1 VGTRVVPAQGGE
13 GLSPQNRA
21 KQQRAFFYI
30 LGFTDDSMQSAA
42 ELIRSKV
49 RDIPDFPKPGIL
61 FRDITSV
68 WKHAGAFQACMDAFA
83 EHYAPRGF
91 PGAPGATHPDLIV
104 GIESRGFVV
113 GSAFAARA
121 GLGFVPIRKRGKL
134 PAEVHSHEYDLE
146 YGSDCVEIHKDAVE
160 PGQSVVI
167 MDDLLATGGT
177 LLASIELLKRV
188 GARVIG
194 CAVVID
200 LPDLGGS
207 RRIED
212 AGYPVFSI
220 VAYPGH

>member
-1 VGTRVVPAQGGE
+1 MTSLNA
-13 GLSPQNRA
+13 S
-21 KQQRAFFYI
+21 
-30 LGFTDDSMQSAA
+30 A

-68 WKHAGAFQACMDAFA
+68 WKDAAAFRACMDSFA
-83 EHYAPRGF
+83 EHYALKGF
-91 PGAPGATHPDLIV
+91 PGATTNRIAHADHADRSAAHPDLVV

-113 GSAFAARA
+113 GSAFAAA
-121 GLGFVPIRKRGKL
+121 TGIGFVPIRKRGKL
-134 PAEVHSHEYDLE
+134 PAEVHSFEYELE
-146 YGSDCVEIHKDAVE
+146 YGTDCVEIHKDSIE
-160 PGQSVVI
+160 PGQSVLV

-188 GARVIG
+188 GANVIG

-207 RRIED
+207 RKIEA

-220 VAYPGH
+220 VQYPGH

>member
-1 VGTRVVPAQGGE
+1 MESSIAG
-13 GLSPQNRA
+13 
-21 KQQRAFFYI
+21 
-30 LGFTDDSMQSAA
+30 AA
-42 ELIRSKV
+42 DLIRSKV

-68 WKHAGAFQACMDAFA
+68 WKHAGAFEACMNAFA
-83 EHYAPRGF
+83 AHYSLKGF
-91 PGAPGATHPDLIV
+91 PAATASGTPGAHPDLIV

-113 GSAFAARA
+113 GSAFAAKT

-146 YGSDCVEIHKDAVE
+146 YGSDCVEIHKDAIE
-160 PGQSVVI
+160 PGQSVIV

-188 GARVIG
+188 GANVVG

-207 RRIED
+207 RRIEQ

-220 VAYPGH
+220 VSYPGH

>member
-1 VGTRVVPAQGGE
+1 MTD
-13 GLSPQNRA
+13 LRA
-21 KQQRAFFYI
+21 
-30 LGFTDDSMQSAA
+30 AA
-42 ELIRSKV
+42 DLIRSQV

-68 WKHAGAFQACMDAFA
+68 WKHADAFQACMDVFA
-83 EHYAPRGF
+83 EHYLE
-91 PGAPGATHPDLIV
+91 GAKTSGPPSTPDLIV

-121 GLGFVPIRKRGKL
+121 RKGFVPIRKRGKL
-134 PAEVHSHEYDLE
+134 PAEVHTHEYELE
-146 YGSDCVEIHKDAVE
+146 YGTDCVEIHTDAIE
-160 PGQSVVI
+160 PGQSVIV

-188 GARVIG
+188 GAHVLG

-207 RRIED
+207 AKIRA

-220 VAYPGH
+220 IDFPGH

>member
-1 VGTRVVPAQGGE
+1 MDLRGTM
-13 GLSPQNRA
+13 
-21 KQQRAFFYI
+21 
-30 LGFTDDSMQSAA
+30 DSSIADAA
-42 ELIRSKV
+42 DLIRSKV
-49 RDIPDFPKPGIL
+49 RDIADFPKPGIL

-68 WKHAGAFQACMDAFA
+68 WKHAGAFEACMNAFA
-83 EHYAPRGF
+83 AHYSLKGF
-91 PGAPGATHPDLIV
+91 PATPASGTPGAHPDLIV

-113 GSAFAARA
+113 GSAFAAKT

-146 YGSDCVEIHKDAVE
+146 YGSDCVEIHKDAIE
-160 PGQSVVI
+160 PGQSVIV

-188 GARVIG
+188 GANVVG

-207 RRIED
+207 RRIEQ

-220 VAYPGH
+220 VSYPGH

>member
-1 VGTRVVPAQGGE
+1 MTS
-13 GLSPQNRA
+13 GLPSHDP
-21 KQQRAFFYI
+21 
-30 LGFTDDSMQSAA
+30 AA

-61 FRDITSV
+61 FRDITAV
-68 WKHAGAFQACMDAFA
+68 WKHPDAFRACMDVFM
-83 EHYAPRGF
+83 EHYF
-91 PGAPGATHPDLIV
+91 PGGVGAPTSGSSAASRLVARPDLVV

-113 GSAFAARA
+113 GSAFAGRS

-134 PAEVHSHEYDLE
+134 PAEVHSHEYELE
-146 YGSDCVEIHKDAVE
+146 YGTDCVEIHTDSIE
-160 PGQSVVI
+160 PGQSVIV

-177 LLASIELLKRV
+177 LLASLELLKRV

-207 RRIED
+207 RKLRE
-212 AGYPVFSI
+212 AGCPVFAI
-220 VAYPGH
+220 IEYPGH

>member
-1 VGTRVVPAQGGE
+1 
-13 GLSPQNRA
+13 
-21 KQQRAFFYI
+21 
-30 LGFTDDSMQSAA
+30 
-42 ELIRSKV
+42 
-49 RDIPDFPKPGIL
+49 
-61 FRDITSV
+61 
-68 WKHAGAFQACMDAFA
+68 MDAFA
-83 EHYAPRGF
+83 AHYSLKGF
-91 PGAPGATHPDLIV
+91 PASAEAPGTHPDLIV

-113 GSAFAARA
+113 GSAFAAKT

-146 YGSDCVEIHKDAVE
+146 YGSDCVEIHKDAIE
-160 PGQSVVI
+160 PGQSVIV

-188 GARVIG
+188 GAKVVG

-207 RRIED
+207 RRIEY

-220 VAYPGH
+220 VSYPGH

>member
-1 VGTRVVPAQGGE
+1 ME
-13 GLSPQNRA
+13 
-21 KQQRAFFYI
+21 
-30 LGFTDDSMQSAA
+30 DAA
-42 ELIRSKV
+42 SLIRAKV

-68 WKHAGAFQACMDAFA
+68 WKDAGAFRACMEAFA
-83 EHYAPRGF
+83 EHYGPRGF
-91 PGAPGATHPDLIV
+91 PGTSAPHPDLIV

-113 GSAFAARA
+113 GSAFAAKT

-134 PAEVHSHEYDLE
+134 PAEVHSYEYQLE
-146 YGSDCVEIHKDAVE
+146 YGSDCVEIHKDAIE
-160 PGQSVVI
+160 PGQSVLV

-207 RRIED
+207 RRIEE

-220 VAYPGH
+220 VNYPGH

>member
-1 VGTRVVPAQGGE
+1 MTA
-13 GLSPQNRA
+13 LN
-21 KQQRAFFYI
+21 K
-30 LGFTDDSMQSAA
+30 SAD
-42 ELIRSKV
+42 LIRSKV

-68 WKHAGAFQACMDAFA
+68 WKDAGAFRACMDAFA
-83 EHYAPRGF
+83 EHYALKGF
-91 PGAPGATHPDLIV
+91 PGPETLHPDLVV

-113 GSAFAARA
+113 GSAFAAA
-121 GLGFVPIRKRGKL
+121 TGIGFVPIRKRGKL
-134 PAEVHSHEYDLE
+134 PAEVHSFEYELE
-146 YGSDCVEIHKDAVE
+146 YGSDCVEIHKDAIE
-160 PGQSVVI
+160 PGQSVLV

-188 GARVIG
+188 GAKVIG

-207 RRIED
+207 AKIEA

-220 VAYPGH
+220 VNYPGH

>member
-1 VGTRVVPAQGGE
+1 MTDM
-13 GLSPQNRA
+13 RA
-21 KQQRAFFYI
+21 
-30 LGFTDDSMQSAA
+30 AA
-42 ELIRSKV
+42 DLIRSQV

-68 WKHAGAFQACMDAFA
+68 WKHADAFQACMDVFA
-83 EHYAPRGF
+83 AHYSERGQG
-91 PGAPGATHPDLIV
+91 GANPDLIV

-121 GLGFVPIRKRGKL
+121 RKGFVPIRKRGKL
-134 PAEVHSHEYDLE
+134 PAEVHTHEYELE
-146 YGSDCVEIHKDAVE
+146 YGTDCVEIHTDAIE
-160 PGQSVVI
+160 PGQSVIV

-188 GARVIG
+188 GATVLG

-207 RRIED
+207 AKIRA

-220 VAYPGH
+220 IDFPGH

>member
-1 VGTRVVPAQGGE
+1 MTDM
-13 GLSPQNRA
+13 RA
-21 KQQRAFFYI
+21 
-30 LGFTDDSMQSAA
+30 AA
-42 ELIRSKV
+42 DLIKSQV

-68 WKHAGAFQACMDAFA
+68 WKHADAFQACMDVFA
-83 EHYAPRGF
+83 DHYLGQ
-91 PGAPGATHPDLIV
+91 GAGGVQTSGSSTNPDLIV

-121 GLGFVPIRKRGKL
+121 RKGFVPIRKRGKL
-134 PAEVHSHEYDLE
+134 PAEVHTHEYELE
-146 YGSDCVEIHKDAVE
+146 YGTDCVEIHTDAIE
-160 PGQSVVI
+160 PGQSVIV

-188 GARVIG
+188 GANVLG

-207 RRIED
+207 AKIRA

-220 VAYPGH
+220 IDFPGH

>member
-1 VGTRVVPAQGGE
+1 MTNKLQ
-13 GLSPQNRA
+13 
-21 KQQRAFFYI
+21 
-30 LGFTDDSMQSAA
+30 MQAA
-42 ELIRSKV
+42 ADLIRSKV

-68 WKHAGAFQACMDAFA
+68 WKHADAFQACMDIFSNHYFPGFSGGDVAAFGSPA
-83 EHYAPRGF
+83 SLTSAPR
-91 PGAPGATHPDLIV
+91 PDLIV

-113 GSAFAARA
+113 GSAFSGRVNR
-121 GLGFVPIRKRGKL
+121 GFVPIRKRGKL
-134 PAEVHSHEYDLE
+134 PAEVHSHEYELE
-146 YGSDCVEIHKDAVE
+146 YGTDCVEIHKDAIE
-160 PGQSVVI
+160 PGQSVIV

-188 GARVIG
+188 GANVLG

-207 RRIED
+207 RKIRE

-220 VAYPGH
+220 IDYPGH